1 MTYGRSKIIAA
12 LIAFSCSGLATGHA
26 AGKKASRQEGQ
37 YRIYSEGRE
46 IGVEKYVLLTSADA
60 VTSSS
65 TLEFR
70 NPGDG
75 HQKVTLQTKLEMDRQ
90 YMPRSY
96 ELKSQV
102 DGQTGSI
109 RGAFAPNQVIFE
121 YSGNGASFRNGL
133 LVGDRYTILDT
144 NIFHHFI
151 FLARLFRYDSKGTP
165 QNFEV
170 VIPQDKDTG
179 TLKITELDKE
189 TIVVRGKKISTT
201 HLLVDSGSLQIQLW
215 VDGDR
220 IPRRIAVPDKGIEV
234 LYSG

>member
-1 MTYGRSKIIAA
+1 MMCERSKIIVA
-12 LIAFSCSGLATGHA
+12 LVAFSCSGLAAGRA
-26 AGKKASRQEGQ
+26 VGKKVSRQEGQ

-46 IGVEKYVLLTSADA
+46 VGVEKYVLVTSEDA

-70 NPGDG
+70 APGERP
-75 HQKVTLQTKLEMDRQ
+75 QKVTLQTKLEMDGR

-109 RGAFAPNQVIFE
+109 RGTFAPNQVIFE
-121 YSGNGASFRNGL
+121 YSGNGVSFRNGL

-144 NIFHHFI
+144 NVFHHFI
-151 FLARLFRYDSKGTP
+151 FLARLFKYDSKETP

-179 TLKITELDKE
+179 TLKIREVDKE
-189 TIVVRGKKISTT
+189 TIVVKGNKISVT

-215 VDGDR
+215 VDRER
-220 IPRRIAVPDKGIEV
+220 IPRKIAVPDKGIEV
-234 LYSG
+234 LYSD